1 MFVTFVLSWPISKL
15 LDIILGKEI
24 GTVYNRKKLMEM
36 IKVRVDVYFVFIK
49 IFFSTYTIFCIELIY
64 ILLCTKKLTCT

>member
-36 IKVRVDVYFVFIK
+36 IKVRADV
-49 IFFSTYTIFCIELIY
+49 
-64 ILLCTKKLTCT
+64 